1 MLIILTSV
9 YEDNFTNKVS
19 QTFENFARRGLVILY
34 GIITRR
40 AWQLAGKMKN
50 AGEEMAANSRLMAGH
65 RHTAGP

>member
-1 MLIILTSV
+1 MLIIVTSV

-19 QTFENFARRGLVILY
+19 QTFENFARLVILY